1 MNKILKILSVVTLIC
16 GTLQAG
22 TYRDN
27 NYVYEEGSNGSSVAK
42 GALGGAATG
51 AVIGGI
57 AGGGRGAGYGA
68 LAGGVLGMAIGSGQ
82 KKTKVYT
89 REQVNAWQRQKDD
102 LYKEYQR
109 LLNQAG
115 TLSQQ
120 ANMSPYNITYN
131 PGKYADGTIESL
143 RHEIKALQKE
153 NSKLH
158 SYINKANNAINKQ
171 KAKQEREMKK
181 QKSKKNR

>member
-1 MNKILKILSVVTLIC
+1 MKKIVNIVSLAALTI
-16 GTLQAG
+16 GTLHAG
-22 TYRDN
+22 TYRDG

-89 REQVNAWQRQKDD
+89 REQVNSWQRQKDD

-109 LLNQAG
+109 LLNEAG
-115 TLSQQ
+115 ALSQQ
-120 ANMSPYNITYN
+120 ANMSPYNIKYN
-131 PGKYADGTIESL
+131 PGKYADNSVESL
-143 RHEIKALQKE
+143 RHSIKALQKE
-153 NSKLH
+153 TSSLH
-158 SYINKANNAINKQ
+158 KYINKAQNALNKQ
-171 KAKQEREMKK
+171 KSKQERAMKK
-181 QKSKKNR
+181 QKNKRNR